1 MLCFLVII
9 RESIHKL
16 MKKLSM
22 KSLSSIIVLC
32 VALLSASCASVFVLV
47 DYDKQSDF
55 SSYKSYAFFK
65 EGIDKAPIS
74 DLDKRRILRAIEQNL
89 GAKGMVISENPDFLV
104 NIFTKEREN
113 INVYNNNPY
122 YWGWGMGWGP
132 FWGSASYN
140 VSSNTEG
147 SLYIEIIDAKKKELV
162 WQGKGSGYIP
172 RNMEDKEE
180 AIAKFVAKILEKYPP
195 VKK

>member
-1 MLCFLVII
+1 MLYFLVII

-32 VALLSASCASVFVLV
+32 VALLSASCASVFVSV

-74 DLDKRRILRAIEQNL
+74 DLDKRRILRAIKQNL